1 MTSPAR
7 SSLSRESI
15 LRFLEYTPPFSELGA
30 EVLGELADTCREE
43 HYPAGTLV
51 LERGKSRV
59 EYLRIIYQ
67 GRMRLFLRDEDGEVT
82 LEDYRGPGEVVG
94 ALAILRDSLSNLEVV
109 SETETVCLL
118 ITREDF
124 LELLQS
130 NAPFSRYYLKAITE
144 GYVSKALTQ
153 LQRPRPQVGGEGTLY
168 LFSAQ
173 VGDVVRRR
181 PEFIG
186 PEDSAQH
193 AARLMDES
201 RVGCLLVR
209 APDGGVQGIVTD
221 RDLRTKVV
229 ARGLDGG
236 APVAEI
242 MSAPVQSIPAHTL
255 CFDALLEMM
264 RRGVHH
270 LPLTREGETVGV
282 LSGHDLM
289 ITTGSSP
296 LALVREI
303 GGVSR
308 IEELYDISL
317 KSPRVVAS
325 LIYEGA
331 KASNITRMIT
341 LINDYILERLL
352 TLLVEELGQPP
363 APFCW
368 MLMGSE
374 GRREQTFRTDQDNG
388 LIYADPEDEKHA
400 EECSNYFRYLGTM
413 AIEHLVA
420 CGFPRCEGGIMAS
433 NPKWCQPYTAWRR
446 QFDHWVTNPDPQEIL
461 YTTIFFDF
469 RGGHGH
475 LELTESLRGHLMQKV
490 RGKEV
495 FLRHLA
501 KDTLTT
507 PSALTFFRNF
517 VVEKEG
523 SRAGRLDLKHK
534 GLVPFID
541 YCRLMSL
548 AHGVRET
555 NTLERMLMLFEAD
568 AISRDFYLSLSQAFE
583 FQMRLRLVHQQM
595 QHEEG
600 LEPDNFI
607 DPRDLSDMERR
618 NLKEALGVVGEIKGR
633 LKSEYRLDVG

>member
-1 MTSPAR
+1 MTSPPR
-7 SSLSRESI
+7 SSLSREEI
-15 LRFLEYTPPFSELGA
+15 LRFLEYTPPFSELDG

-43 HYPAGTLV
+43 HLPAGTLV
-51 LERGKSRV
+51 LEKGKSRV
-59 EYLRIIYQ
+59 DSLRIIYE
-67 GRMRLFLRDEDGEVT
+67 GRMRLFLRDDEGEIS
-82 LEDYRGPGEVVG
+82 LEDFRGPGEVVG
-94 ALAILRDSLSNLEVV
+94 ALGILRDSLSNLEVV
-109 SETETVCLL
+109 TDQDTICVL
-118 ITREDF
+118 ISRQDF
-124 LELLQS
+124 LELIQS
-130 NAPFSRYYLKAITE
+130 NLAFARYYLKTITE
-144 GYVSKALTQ
+144 SYVSKALTQ
-153 LQRPRPQVGGEGTLY
+153 LERPRPQVGGEGTLY

-186 PEDSAQH
+186 LEDTAQH
-193 AARLMDES
+193 AARVMDER
-201 RVGCLLVR
+201 RVGCLLVEEE
-209 APDGGVQGIVTD
+209 GGGLHGIVTD

-229 ARGLDGG
+229 ARGMDGETPVREIMT
-236 APVAEI
+236 APVHA
-242 MSAPVQSIPAHTL
+242 IPAHTL

-270 LPLTREGETVGV
+270 LPLTREGKTVGV

-303 GGVSR
+303 GGVKR

-341 LINDYILERLL
+341 LINDYILDRLL

-388 LIYADPEDEKHA
+388 LIYADPDDEEHA
-400 EECSNYFRYLGTM
+400 EACRNYFRYLGTM

-433 NPKWCQPYTAWRR
+433 NPKWCQPYSAWRR
-446 QFDHWVTNPDPQEIL
+446 QFDQWVTTPDPQEIL

-469 RGGHGH
+469 RGGYGH

-507 PSALTFFRNF
+507 PSALSFFRNF
-517 VVEKEG
+517 AVEKDG
-523 SRAGRLDLKHK
+523 AHAGKLDLKHK

-541 YCRLMSL
+541 YARVMSL

-555 NTLERMLMLFEAD
+555 NTLERMLMLFEND
-568 AISRDFYLSLSQAFE
+568 VISRDFYLSLSQAFE

-600 LEPDNFI
+600 LEPDNYI
-607 DPRDLSDMERR
+607 DPDDLSDMERR

-633 LKSEYRLDVG
+633 LKSEYRLDMG